1 MTKQTPKTLEP
12 RIANALT
19 DPHIATADLNEL
31 ISETEVA
38 LTAAEATAQTERRK
52 AVDAVMP
59 DAAEAE
65 RSAWAAE
72 VHRDRLHSLLSRL
85 RQRFA
90 EISAAERAAQRVAD
104 CEAVKAKRDAL
115 AREFV
120 ELYPDV
126 VSRFI
131 DFAQRAAAVDD
142 ECVRFNGAA
151 LAGEHRRLLG
161 VELTA
166 RKLESF
172 SGYEPSIIEAVKL
185 PDWTNSGRMAW
196 PLPKMPLAVAVA
208 QAMAPPPD
216 ARFGA
221 NWAAAREQDMARRAA
236 TEARWAKDEEAHQ
249 AESRR
254 AYEASLRR

>member
-1 MTKQTPKTLEP
+1 MTKQTPKTLEQ

-19 DPHIATADLNEL
+19 DPHIATADLYEP

-38 LTAAEATAQTERRK
+38 LTAAETTAEAERRK
-52 AVDAVMP
+52 AVDAVTP

-85 RQRFA
+85 RQRLA
-90 EISAAERAAQRVAD
+90 DVSAAEHSAQREAD
-104 CEAVKAKRDAL
+104 YEAVKTKRDAL

-120 ELYPDV
+120 EFYPDLV
-126 VSRFI
+126 RRFI
-131 DFAQRAAAVDD
+131 DFAHRTAAVDN
-142 ECVRFNGAA
+142 ECARFNSAA

-196 PLPKMPLAVAVA
+196 PPPKIPLRNGRGGDE
-208 QAMAPPPD
+208 P
-216 ARFGA
+216 
-221 NWAAAREQDMARRAA
+221 AA
-236 TEARWAKDEEAHQ
+236 
-249 AESRR
+249 
-254 AYEASLRR
+254 